1 MDTAL
6 LLSIIVGLGIFAQ
19 WLAWYLKQPSI
30 LFLLLIGILSGP
42 VLGIFNPDAV
52 FGDLLFPMISLGVAV
67 ILFEGALTLEF
78 KEIKG
83 HGKTVQ
89 LLVTLGALIT
99 IIVLSIATYV
109 LFDVDLE
116 IALLFGSLVCVTGPT
131 VIAPLL
137 RSVRPNSNIANVL
150 KWEGIIVDPI
160 GAIFVVLV
168 YEYIVTGS
176 GEEGVLIFLKMAV
189 LATALGVIGAFLLA
203 QLIKKNWVPDYLRN
217 VFTLAFILLLFAF
230 SNAVEHES
238 GLLTITILG
247 VALANWKDFP
257 KDHILEFKESLT
269 VLLVSTLFIVL
280 SARVD
285 LGALISVGFSGL
297 VLLLVAM
304 FVARPLAVFFS
315 SIGSN
320 LTLNEKL
327 MISWIGPRGIVAAA
341 ISSLFAIRLQ
351 QSDLKGVELLVP
363 LVFTIIIGT
372 VIVQGLS
379 AKTMASLLNVRQ
391 AKNNGVLIV
400 GSNPVALMVAKAL
413 QEANIDV
420 VVAFYNYD
428 NIAKARMLG
437 LRTYYG
443 SPISAHADTHLDL
456 VGIGILLAMSTDREL
471 NALSEMHYR
480 HEFGAENIYR
490 LKFSEDNNRREQD
503 QRHKDLQSR
512 WLFNQNATY
521 AKLSSMLSKNANVKV
536 TNITDTYS
544 FEQYQ
549 ADNKE
554 FIPLF
559 CIDKQGN
566 ITIMSENHTL
576 NELHD
581 FKLVALVL

>member
-189 LATALGVIGAFLLA
+189 LATALGIIGAFLLA

-285 LGALISVGFSGL
+285 LGALIGVGFSGL
-297 VLLLVAM
+297 ALLLVAM

-420 VVAFYNYD
+420 VVAFHNYD

-456 VGIGILLAMSTDREL
+456 VGIGILLVMSTDREL

-544 FEQYQ
+544 FERYQ

-576 NELHD
+576 NELRD